1 MNGPAWLY
9 LFVVLVNAV
18 NLFMQVFFTIMY
30 SDLEV
35 DYINPIDLCNKLNV
49 YLIPEAALQG
59 FVTLL
64 FLITGHWLSFLL
76 NLPISLFNGNQIF
89 KNQYLLDATEIFR
102 TLGRHKKESFSKL
115 GFHLLIFF
123 FYLYSFIVAL
133 IGND

>member
-1 MNGPAWLY
+1 M
-9 LFVVLVNAV
+9 
-18 NLFMQVFFTIMY
+18 
-30 SDLEV
+30 
-35 DYINPIDLCNKLNV
+35 
-49 YLIPEAALQG
+49 
-59 FVTLL
+59 TLL

-76 NLPISLFNGNQIF
+76 NLPITLFNGNQIF